1 VATDPVPGRNR
12 RIGRNEL
19 HAIAVVTATQAPFKQ
34 ILDAIKCL
42 LLLQVPLN
50 FVAKRLFPQSFHRI
64 INPGY
69 PLFYHFFVAAD
80 PGFLRTPAAATPEGR
95 LTGVGG
101 CRIGNIK
108 IVDRLQK
115 EHRSSHTV
123 TASTG
128 LGESRADS
136 YLSRGNQRER
146 SAQRVPV
153 RLQDTQQQPS
163 LALGGQAGE
172 AVKDDTGV
180 NQPLAEHQLAE
191 VLVGSQQ
198 QRTMRISHLQ

>member
-101 CRIGNIK
+101 CRIGNGK
-108 IVDRLQK
+108 IVDRL
-115 EHRSSHTV
+115 EIGTSVLPRC
-123 TASTG
+123 
-128 LGESRADS
+128 
-136 YLSRGNQRER
+136 N
-146 SAQRVPV
+146 
-153 RLQDTQQQPS
+153 
-163 LALGGQAGE
+163 
-172 AVKDDTGV
+172 GV
-180 NQPLAEHQLAE
+180 NGSRRVAAGF
-191 VLVGSQQ
+191 VLGSGKPA
-198 QRTMRISHLQ
+198 